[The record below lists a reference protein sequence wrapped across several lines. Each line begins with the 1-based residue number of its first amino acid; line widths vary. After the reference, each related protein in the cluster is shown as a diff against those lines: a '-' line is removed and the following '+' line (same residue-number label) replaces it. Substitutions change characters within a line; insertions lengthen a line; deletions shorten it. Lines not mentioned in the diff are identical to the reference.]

1 MVRQKTHTTKKV
13 AAKKV
18 TTKVQTRAQV
28 AAKQPTAYEDFK
40 NAALLV
46 SVTIN
51 VAFFVGWLALQIT
64 TQYDEQIAYLLFS
77 R

>member
-1 MVRQKTHTTKKV
+1 MVRQKANTSKKV
-13 AAKKV
+13 AS
-18 TTKVQTRAQV
+18 TKAPRKTSAVQ
-28 AAKQPTAYEDFK
+28 KQPSAYEDFK

-51 VAFFVGWLALQIT
+51 VAFFVGWLALQVT

>member
-1 MVRQKTHTTKKV
+1 MVRQKTNTTKKAV
-13 AAKKV
+13 TKSAAK
-18 TTKVQTRAQV
+18 TTASVKH
-28 AAKQPTAYEDFK
+28 PTAYEDFK

-64 TQYDEQIAYLLFS
+64 TQYDSQIAYLLFN